1 MGLKNMV
8 VKLLV
13 RKLAPKILGRFAP
26 RLMGSLAPRLMGSLA
41 PRLMG
46 SLAPRLMGKLDGR
59 YGYAKYGYKPKS
71 RGLLGGLNKLLRKLT

>member
-1 MGLKNMV
+1 MGLKNIV

-13 RKLAPKILGRFAP
+13 RKLAPKILGRF
-26 RLMGSLAPRLMGSLA
+26 APRLMGSLA